1 MFNSGNIMH
10 NDGHHLRNV
19 SINEST
25 RIVVVEPPPLDLH
38 VDLGEKLYE
47 IRCKRDAIS
56 LHHESL
62 KKQNDTFNKCIIIL
76 SLATAFTETLK
87 STLQLTDASIYGKT
101 VSYAAM
107 IAPIGISTVTAIVS
121 SLLKFRKY
129 PERMETLTKASEKFN
144 HTATRMRRL
153 QEELSFVD
161 EAAAKKMY
169 IDEVMEFYRESLQ
182 EAEATIY
189 PDVRQ
194 KYFKRAQDN
203 IVKMHKNEKSFM
215 KVCRKL
221 NAEMEQ
227 MRQAPYDAKSSHLKS
242 VHDTESTV
250 SADTPVGVLESDDD
264 TSDHGDKELPT
275 PPADESKSSEEP
287 KAQKKSWIKT

>member
-1 MFNSGNIMH
+1 MSSNGI
-10 NDGHHLRNV
+10 HHLRNV
-19 SINEST
+19 DIGGGAT
-25 RIVVVEPPPLDLH
+25 RIVVVEPPVLDLH

-62 KKQNDTFNKCIIIL
+62 KKQNDSFNKTIIIL

-87 STLQLTDASIYGKT
+87 STLQLTDETVYGKT
-101 VSYAAM
+101 ISNLAK
-107 IAPIGISTVTAIVS
+107 IAPIGISTLTAIVS
-121 SLLKFRKY
+121 SLMKFRKY

-203 IVKMHKNEKSFM
+203 IVKMQKNERTFM
-215 KVCRKL
+215 KTCRKL
-221 NAEMEQ
+221 NAEMER
-227 MRQAPYDAKSSHLKS
+227 MRMEPYDLKANRPIP
-242 VHDTESTV
+242 VDTV
-250 SADTPVGVLESDDD
+250 DTPAGVLDLEDDASEKD
-264 TSDHGDKELPT
+264 VETPT
-275 PPADESKSSEEP
+275 GASETKDETP
-287 KAQKKSWIKT
+287 KAASKSWIKPSA

>member
-1 MFNSGNIMH
+1 MPAVTLG
-10 NDGHHLRNV
+10 GH
-19 SINEST
+19 ET
-25 RIVVVEPPPLDLH
+25 IVLVEPPVLDLH

-62 KKQNDTFNKCIIIL
+62 KKQNDNFNKCIIIL

-153 QEELSFVD
+153 REELSFVD

-203 IVKMHKNEKSFM
+203 IIKMHKNEKSFM
-215 KVCRKL
+215 KTCRKL
-221 NAEMEQ
+221 NGEMEKI
-227 MRQAPYDAKSSHLKS
+227 RQETYIKTTQPG
-242 VHDTESTV
+242 DTESTI
-250 SADTPVGVLESDDD
+250 SDDID
-264 TSDHGDKELPT
+264 NDSDVTGDKSPT
-275 PPADESKSSEEP
+275 PESKDSGEP
-287 KAQKKSWIKT
+287 VAKEKSWIKT

>member
-1 MFNSGNIMH
+1 MDSGE
-10 NDGHHLRNV
+10 HHLRNV
-19 SINEST
+19 SIGGST
-25 RIVVVEPPPLDLH
+25 RIVVKVEPPALDLH

-62 KKQNDTFNKCIIIL
+62 KKQNDSFNKTIIIL

-87 STLQLTDASIYGKT
+87 STLQLTDETVYGKAI
-101 VSYAAM
+101 SNLAK
-107 IAPIGISTVTAIVS
+107 IAPIGISTLTAIVS
-121 SLLKFRKY
+121 SLMKFRKY

-153 QEELSFVD
+153 QEELSFVN
-161 EAAAKKMY
+161 EEAAKKMY

-203 IVKMHKNEKSFM
+203 IVKMQKNERTFM
-215 KVCRKL
+215 KTCRKL
-221 NAEMEQ
+221 NAEMEK
-227 MRQAPYDAKSSHLKS
+227 MRREPYDLKVS
-242 VHDTESTV
+242 KVKTVEEYGESTV
-250 SADTPVGVLESDDD
+250 SADTPTGVLESDDD
-264 TSDHGDKELPT
+264 SSDLGDKDLAT
-275 PPADESKSSEEP
+275 PPAAETKSSEQP
-287 KAQKKSWIKT
+287 SAPAASSKSWIKPET